1 MKKTGFKL
9 QWLLLGSFLG
19 SIGNSFVW
27 PLTTI
32 YIHDQLHQ
40 SLTVSGVVLLFY
52 SGANVVGSYIAG
64 LLFDRKN
71 PRHLMI
77 GGLIL
82 AMISMAVLIFSNGW
96 PIYPVMLTIIG
107 FFNGWIITM
116 VNSFGTRVRS
126 HDGRFVF
133 NMLYFANNL
142 GMVLGTTIVGPLYQL
157 AHNSVSP
164 LFAITVVMYAFFLLV
179 VVMFF
184 QITPIKPR
192 QHHTVDVDFGPHQGK
207 LPAANAQIIWTL
219 FISFA
224 IIWIMYGQWS
234 SNMSVYMTD
243 MGISMTLYSMLW
255 TINGIL
261 IVLFQA
267 VISWLT
273 KKITNDYYFVYFGI
287 LTCGL
292 SFVLLLFAKS
302 YGMFVLAMVVLTLG
316 EATAFPTIPAIINLL
331 SPVNDKGKYQGM
343 LNAFASTGKAI
354 GPLFGGLIIERFSY
368 RPLFVICAVSI
379 LVVEAVV
386 IAVVMARQHATEQ
399 F

>member
-224 IIWIMYGQWS
+224 IIWIMYGQ
-234 SNMSVYMTD
+234 
-243 MGISMTLYSMLW
+243 
-255 TINGIL
+255 
-261 IVLFQA
+261 
-267 VISWLT
+267 
-273 KKITNDYYFVYFGI
+273 
-287 LTCGL
+287 
-292 SFVLLLFAKS
+292 
-302 YGMFVLAMVVLTLG
+302 
-316 EATAFPTIPAIINLL
+316 
-331 SPVNDKGKYQGM
+331 
-343 LNAFASTGKAI
+343 
-354 GPLFGGLIIERFSY
+354 
-368 RPLFVICAVSI
+368 
-379 LVVEAVV
+379 
-386 IAVVMARQHATEQ
+386 
-399 F
+399 